1 MVSYRQINQSL
12 VALTEEE
19 ETAIAE
25 EKAASNAI
33 MLNVENRNT
42 RNELLTASD
51 WTQMPDSP
59 LTDEAKT
66 SWATYRT
73 SLRTLPTHENWPSLE
88 DADWPTKPS

>member
-1 MVSYRQINQSL
+1 MVSYRQVNQSL
-12 VALTEEE
+12 VAITEEE

-42 RNELLTASD
+42 RNALLASSD

-66 SWATYRT
+66 SWATYRS
-73 SLRTLPTHENWPSLE
+73 SLRDLPTSEGWPSVTF
-88 DADWPTKPS
+88 PTEPS

>member
-1 MVSYRQINQSL
+1 MVSYRQRNQSL

-42 RNELLTASD
+42 RNELLAASD

-66 SWATYRT
+66 SWATYR
-73 SLRTLPTHENWPSLE
+73 SALRDLPTSEGWPSVTF
-88 DADWPTKPS
+88 PTEPS